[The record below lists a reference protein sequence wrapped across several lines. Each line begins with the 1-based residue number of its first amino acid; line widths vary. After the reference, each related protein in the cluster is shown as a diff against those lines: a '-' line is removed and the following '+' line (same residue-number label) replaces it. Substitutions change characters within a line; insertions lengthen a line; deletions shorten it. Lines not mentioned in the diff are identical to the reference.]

1 MLKTN
6 DIPKKIRDSLICEQP
21 LILLVHDE
29 DVVRS
34 LLKDLNIDTGDF
46 VSELKSL
53 LQ

>member
-1 MLKTN
+1 MLKMGDVPTR
-6 DIPKKIRDSLICEQP
+6 IRDLLICERP

-29 DVVRS
+29 DAVRA

-46 VSELKSL
+46 TSGLKSL